1 MPLFRRRGGQ
11 EESQREPRR
20 FIDLNDV
27 KVEDEEERPV
37 SYVRVAEVR
46 RTDDLGRVRDLVHS
60 GNIVIVDCTLVSSD
74 EVVLKRIMDEMRI
87 ISRDANGDVAGLSKS
102 LFVLTPPRDKD
113 RQEQDQEPGLTPVP
127 PGCPPLW
134 RSLCSS

>member
-1 MPLFRRRGGQ
+1 MPLFRRRGQ

-102 LFVLTPPRDKD
+102 LFVLTPQGIKID
-113 RQEQDQEPGLTPVP
+113 RNKI
-127 PGCPPLW
+127 
-134 RSLCSS
+134 RSQV